1 MKERAGRM
9 KDTSTWRSLEITA
22 TQTNRPRANPP
33 STRVTGESCNRITNF
48 KEISCF
54 LIGVFRVFK
63 LLAQKKAL
71 TFIFRVHSGY
81 CESEEAEVA
90 ERRRRTREC
99 YAKLQQRRQS
109 NDSLSSSCIVQ
120 SRPLRSSSMPKKS
133 SPKIQSDDVKVEK
146 MEDKDEWKITIKI
159 SCSQSGND
167 KNAEQLNSSSTE
179 KCVASVDS
187 STATVTQKQ
196 ETQTQTSRCE

>member
-1 MKERAGRM
+1 
-9 KDTSTWRSLEITA
+9 
-22 TQTNRPRANPP
+22 
-33 STRVTGESCNRITNF
+33 
-48 KEISCF
+48 
-54 LIGVFRVFK
+54 
-63 LLAQKKAL
+63 
-71 TFIFRVHSGY
+71 VHSGY

-159 SCSQSGND
+159 SCSQNGND

-179 KCVASVDS
+179 KCVPSVDS

>member
-1 MKERAGRM
+1 MIS
-9 KDTSTWRSLEITA
+9 TS
-22 TQTNRPRANPP
+22 
-33 STRVTGESCNRITNF
+33 
-48 KEISCF
+48 
-54 LIGVFRVFK
+54 
-63 LLAQKKAL
+63 L

-120 SRPLRSSSMPKKS
+120 NRPLRASTSSVPKKS

-159 SCSQSGND
+159 SCSQNGND
-167 KNAEQLNSSSTE
+167 KNAEESPVSSTE
-179 KCVASVDS
+179 KCVSSVDS
-187 STATVTQKQ
+187 STATVTEKQ

>member
-1 MKERAGRM
+1 
-9 KDTSTWRSLEITA
+9 
-22 TQTNRPRANPP
+22 
-33 STRVTGESCNRITNF
+33 
-48 KEISCF
+48 
-54 LIGVFRVFK
+54 
-63 LLAQKKAL
+63 
-71 TFIFRVHSGY
+71 VHSGY

-120 SRPLRSSSMPKKS
+120 SRPLRSSSTPKRP

-146 MEDKDEWKITIKI
+146 TEDKDEWKITIKI
-159 SCSQSGND
+159 SCSQNGND
-167 KNAEQLNSSSTE
+167 KNAEQSSSTE
-179 KCVASVDS
+179 KCVPNVDS